1 MDYWSV
7 ISYCPDLLRFLFA
20 FQFLGNIRSG
30 QILYLASRA
39 EQSGNKSW
47 LAADKK
53 HGTSL
58 ALLEPRSTSPN
69 HRSSPK
75 DDFSLEPTG
84 PSTWLIAETDS
95 LQDRDKKFLFSDWNN
110 FVRIQSSLQT
120 QNFWAVLT
128 QLVFALTVRL
138 FPCSDLN
145 YLKRTRVGTAV
156 KRGQAALIQRRAR

>member
-75 DDFSLEPTG
+75 DDFSLEPTR

-95 LQDRDKKFLFSDWNN
+95 SRTGTRNSCSANDGLKQFCPHTKFSANKKLSSCFNTGSFCIDSAPFPVFRSELFEE
-110 FVRIQSSLQT
+110 
-120 QNFWAVLT
+120 
-128 QLVFALTVRL
+128 
-138 FPCSDLN
+138 
-145 YLKRTRVGTAV
+145 Y
-156 KRGQAALIQRRAR
+156 